1 MHHQYQPTNLP
12 SGIPFRKDRV
22 RLILLSKRK
31 EGITN
36 EEFSEYWANSHA
48 RLFSSV
54 PIVRQNLLKYEQAHT
69 SEQTIPL
76 INSIGFSTAKWDGI
90 AVFEATSYDKIL
102 AIFDSEEY
110 KNIVIPD
117 ELKFADRDANLMLPL
132 DLLEVINHN

>member
-1 MHHQYQPTNLP
+1 
-12 SGIPFRKDRV
+12 PFRKDRV
-22 RLILLSKRK
+22 RLVLLIKRK

-54 PIVRQNLLKYEQAHT
+54 PIVKQNLLKYEQAHMN
-69 SEQTIPL
+69 EQPV
-76 INSIGFSTAKWDGI
+76 NSIGFPAAKWDGI

-110 KNIVIPD
+110 KNTVIPD
-117 ELKFADRDANLMLPL
+117 ELRFVDR
-132 DLLEVINHN
+132 